1 MAEVREDKKV
11 TDKSDLIIELPRRHV
26 ILKLRGSVTSY
37 GLYHIK
43 PKTKGEYE
51 KDLDIV
57 GYYGSLDSGIK
68 GFLRHVPDKDLKGRI
83 KIEEIYD
90 YYKQIREELS
100 LDKLK
105 EKDK

>member
-100 LDKLK
+100 IDKLK

>member
-1 MAEVREDKKV
+1 MGEQKV
-11 TDKSDLIIELPRRHV
+11 DRTIEEKSDLIIELPRRHLL
-26 ILKLRGSVTSY
+26 LKLKGSVTSY

-51 KDLDIV
+51 KDLEHV
-57 GYYGSLDSGIK
+57 GYYGSLDSAIK
-68 GFLRHVPDKDLKGRI
+68 GFLKHVPDKDLTGRK

-100 LDKLK
+100 LNNK
-105 EKDK
+105 

>member
-100 LDKLK
+100 LDNK
-105 EKDK
+105 

>member
-1 MAEVREDKKV
+1 MGEQKEDR
-11 TDKSDLIIELPRRHV
+11 TIEEKSELIIELPRRHLL
-26 ILKLRGSVTSY
+26 LKLKGSVTSY

-43 PKTKGEYE
+43 HKTKGEYE

-57 GYYGSLDSGIK
+57 GYYGSLDAGIK
-68 GFLRHVPDKDLKGRI
+68 EFLRHVPDNDLKGRI

-100 LDKLK
+100 IDDK
-105 EKDK
+105 

>member
-1 MAEVREDKKV
+1 MSEQKVDKTIEEK
-11 TDKSDLIIELPRRHV
+11 TDVIIELPRRHLL
-26 ILKLRGSVTSY
+26 LKLKGSVTSY

-51 KDLDIV
+51 KDLDLV

-68 GFLRHVPDKDLKGRI
+68 GFLRRVPDRDLTGRK

-100 LDKLK
+100 IDNK
-105 EKDK
+105 

>member
-1 MAEVREDKKV
+1 MSEQKVDKTTEEK
-11 TDKSDLIIELPRRHV
+11 TDLIIELPRRHLL
-26 ILKLRGSVTSY
+26 LKLKGSVTSY

-51 KDLDIV
+51 KDLEHI
-57 GYYGSLDSGIK
+57 GYYGSLNSAIK
-68 GFLRHVPDKDLKGRI
+68 GFLTHVPDKDLTGRK

-100 LDKLK
+100 LDNK
-105 EKDK
+105 

>member
-1 MAEVREDKKV
+1 MSEQKVDKTIKEK
-11 TDKSDLIIELPRRHV
+11 TDLIIELPRRHLL
-26 ILKLRGSVTSY
+26 LKLKGSVTSY

-51 KDLDIV
+51 KDLEHV
-57 GYYGSLDSGIK
+57 GYYGSLNSAIK
-68 GFLRHVPDKDLKGRI
+68 GFLKHVPDKDLTGRK

-100 LDKLK
+100 LD
-105 EKDK
+105 DK

>member
-1 MAEVREDKKV
+1 MSEQKVDKTIEEK
-11 TDKSDLIIELPRRHV
+11 TDLIIELPRRHLL
-26 ILKLRGSVTSY
+26 LKLKGSVTSY

-51 KDLDIV
+51 KDLEHV
-57 GYYGSLDSGIK
+57 GYYGSLNSAIK
-68 GFLRHVPDKDLKGRI
+68 GFFKHVPDKDLTGRK

-100 LDKLK
+100 LD
-105 EKDK
+105 DK

>member
-1 MAEVREDKKV
+1 MKKK
-11 TDKSDLIIELPRRHV
+11 TDLIIELPRRHLL
-26 ILKLRGSVTSY
+26 LKLKGSVTSY

-51 KDLDIV
+51 KDLEHV
-57 GYYGSLDSGIK
+57 GYYGSLNSAIK
-68 GFLRHVPDKDLKGRI
+68 GFLTHVPDKDLTGRK

-100 LDKLK
+100 LDNK
-105 EKDK
+105 

>member
-1 MAEVREDKKV
+1 MSEQKVDKTIEEK
-11 TDKSDLIIELPRRHV
+11 TDLIIELPRRHLL
-26 ILKLRGSVTSY
+26 LKLKGSVTSY

-51 KDLDIV
+51 KDLEHV
-57 GYYGSLDSGIK
+57 GYYGSLNSAIK
-68 GFLRHVPDKDLKGRI
+68 GFLTHVPDKDLTGRK

-100 LDKLK
+100 LD
-105 EKDK
+105 DK

>member
-1 MAEVREDKKV
+1 MSKQKLDK
-11 TDKSDLIIELPRRHV
+11 TIEEKSDLIIELPRRHLL
-26 ILKLRGSVTSY
+26 LKLKGSVTSY

-51 KDLDIV
+51 KDLEHV
-57 GYYGSLDSGIK
+57 GYYGSLDSAIK
-68 GFLRHVPDKDLKGRI
+68 GFLKHVPDKDLTGRK

-100 LDKLK
+100 LDNK
-105 EKDK
+105 

>member
-1 MAEVREDKKV
+1 MSEQKVDK
-11 TDKSDLIIELPRRHV
+11 TIEEKSDLIIELPRRHLLLR
-26 ILKLRGSVTSY
+26 LKGSVTSY

-51 KDLDIV
+51 KDLDLV
-57 GYYGSLDSGIK
+57 GYYGSLNSGIK
-68 GFLRHVPDKDLKGRI
+68 GFLKHVSDRDLTGRK

-100 LDKLK
+100 IDNK
-105 EKDK
+105 

>member
-26 ILKLRGSVTSY
+26 ILKLKGSATSY

-51 KDLDIV
+51 KDLEFV
-57 GYYGSLDSGIK
+57 GYYSTLVGSIK
-68 GFLRHVPDKDLKGRI
+68 GFLTHVPDKDLTGRV
-83 KIEEIYD
+83 KIEEIYK
-90 YYKQIREELS
+90 YFNEIKNELS
-100 LDKLK
+100 IDKLK

>member
-1 MAEVREDKKV
+1 MGEQKV
-11 TDKSDLIIELPRRHV
+11 DRTVEEKSELIIELPRRHLL
-26 ILKLRGSVTSY
+26 LKLKGSVTSY

-57 GYYGSLDSGIK
+57 GYYGSLNSAIK
-68 GFLRHVPDKDLKGRI
+68 GFLTHVPDKDLTGRK

-100 LDKLK
+100 IDKLK
-105 EKDK
+105 EEDR

>member
-68 GFLRHVPDKDLKGRI
+68 GFLRHVPDKDLKGRV

-100 LDKLK
+100 IDNK
-105 EKDK
+105 

>member
-68 GFLRHVPDKDLKGRI
+68 GFLRHVPDKDLKGRV

>member
-1 MAEVREDKKV
+1 MSEQKVDKTIEEK
-11 TDKSDLIIELPRRHV
+11 TDLIIELPRRHLL
-26 ILKLRGSVTSY
+26 LKLKGSVTSY

-51 KDLDIV
+51 KDLEHI
-57 GYYGSLDSGIK
+57 GYYGSLNSAIK
-68 GFLRHVPDKDLKGRI
+68 GFLTHVPDKDLTGRK

-100 LDKLK
+100 LDNK
-105 EKDK
+105 

>member
-1 MAEVREDKKV
+1 MSEQKVDK
-11 TDKSDLIIELPRRHV
+11 TIEEKSELIVELPRRHLL
-26 ILKLRGSVTSY
+26 LKLKGSVTSY

-51 KDLDIV
+51 KDLDLV
-57 GYYGSLDSGIK
+57 GYYGSLDSGIE
-68 GFLRHVPDKDLKGRI
+68 GFLRRVPDRDLTGRK

-100 LDKLK
+100 IDNK
-105 EKDK
+105 

>member
-1 MAEVREDKKV
+1 MSEQKVDK
-11 TDKSDLIIELPRRHV
+11 TIEEKSDLIVELPRRHLL
-26 ILKLRGSVTSY
+26 LKLKGSVTSY

-51 KDLDIV
+51 KDLEHI
-57 GYYGSLDSGIK
+57 GYYGSLNSAIK
-68 GFLRHVPDKDLKGRI
+68 GFLTHVPDKDLTGRK

-100 LDKLK
+100 LDNK
-105 EKDK
+105 

>member
-1 MAEVREDKKV
+1 MGEQKADK
-11 TDKSDLIIELPRRHV
+11 TIEEKSELIIELPRRHLL
-26 ILKLRGSVTSY
+26 LKLKGSVTSY

-51 KDLDIV
+51 KDLEHV
-57 GYYGSLDSGIK
+57 GYYGSLDSAIK
-68 GFLRHVPDKDLKGRI
+68 GFLKHVPDKDLTGRK

-100 LDKLK
+100 LDNK
-105 EKDK
+105 

>member
-1 MAEVREDKKV
+1 MSEQKVDK
-11 TDKSDLIIELPRRHV
+11 TIEEKSELIVELPRRHLL
-26 ILKLRGSVTSY
+26 LKLKGSVTSY

-51 KDLDIV
+51 KDLDLV

-68 GFLRHVPDKDLKGRI
+68 GFLRRVPDRDLTGRK

-100 LDKLK
+100 IDDK
-105 EKDK
+105 

>member
-1 MAEVREDKKV
+1 MSEQKVDK
-11 TDKSDLIIELPRRHV
+11 TIEEKSELIVELPRRHLL
-26 ILKLRGSVTSY
+26 LKLKGSVTSY

-68 GFLRHVPDKDLKGRI
+68 GFLRHVPDKDLKIGRAHV
-83 KIEEIYD
+83 
-90 YYKQIREELS
+90 
-100 LDKLK
+100 
-105 EKDK
+105 